1 MAVIDFSDDEFGEDD
16 DIRYCPH
23 CEKYGFKVPLQN
35 RIYAEGVSVPADN
48 DQWGQCVDC
57 GTVYAIHEI
66 EKESKIKNAVE
77 PISSPFDFGVEFLGV
92 DSRTSRRKKRQRK
105 QDDYDYI
112 NDEDLKREL
121 KKGGKLLSYSEYM
134 RQ

>member
-1 MAVIDFSDDEFGEDD
+1 MVDFSDDEFRDEQVS
-16 DIRYCPH
+16 YCKY
-23 CEKYGFKVPLQN
+23 CLDYGFEVPLQS
-35 RIYAEGVSVPADN
+35 RIYAEGVPVPADK
-48 DQWGQCVDC
+48 DQWRQCIDC

-77 PISSPFDFGVEFLGV
+77 PISSPFDSGVEFLGV

-134 RQ
+134 PQ